1 MMSAPNI
8 EFNQLRCFV
17 AVAEELHFGRA
28 AARLHMTQPPLT
40 RHIQLLEHALGVEL
54 FERTSRSVRL
64 TKAGAVFLTDAV
76 RLLQFAEQA
85 ALSARRFGKGDVG
98 KVTVGFT
105 AVSGYDLIP
114 SLIAG
119 ARVDIPGITMV
130 LKEMVS
136 VGQFAALEAGTIDLG
151 IVRPLATL
159 SELDFQLIA
168 REPLVLALPD
178 GHALAAREH
187 VVLADLHRQPFIM
200 YSPDEGKYFHDL
212 IHALFSAPVVVPDY
226 VQHISQ
232 THSVVGLVR
241 AGLGVALVP
250 ESACNFN
257 VRGVHFRRVM
267 DADAC
272 AELYMA
278 WRPDHRNPA
287 LHTFLQYAAEH
298 FGNIHIQARQ
308 PDAIEDQAESGK
320 VAYNTAFVSLPNSRH
335 V

>member
-1 MMSAPNI
+1 MIVSL

-64 TKAGAVFLTDAV
+64 TRAGEVFLTDAR

-85 ALSARRFGKGDVG
+85 ALSARQFGKGDVG
-98 KVTVGFT
+98 KVTLGFT
-105 AVSGYDLIP
+105 AVSGYELIP
-114 SLIAG
+114 SLLAG
-119 ARVDIPGITMV
+119 ARTAIPGITLV

-151 IVRPLATL
+151 LVRPLNLL
-159 SELDFQLIA
+159 SSLAFQPIA
-168 REPLVLALPD
+168 SEPLLLALPHD
-178 GHALAAREH
+178 HALTRKDAI
-187 VVLADLHRQPFIM
+187 VLADLHRQPFIM

-212 IHALFSAPVVVPDY
+212 IHGLFPAPAIVPDY

-241 AGLGVALVP
+241 AGLGVAIVP
-250 ESACNFN
+250 ESACHFN
-257 VRGVHFRRVM
+257 VRDVQFRRIVDM
-267 DADAC
+267 AAC
-272 AELYMA
+272 AEVYMA

-287 LHTFLQYAAEH
+287 LHTFLAYAAGH
-298 FGNIHIQARQ
+298 FGKQAVT
-308 PDAIEDQAESGK
+308 DAAP
-320 VAYNTAFVSLPNSRH
+320 A
-335 V
+335 

>member
-1 MMSAPNI
+1 MSAPNI

-64 TKAGAVFLTDAV
+64 TKAGGVFLTDAV

-119 ARVDIPGITMV
+119 ARVAIPGITMV

-298 FGNIHIQARQ
+298 FGNIHIQTRQ